1 MIAKLLTKRIKAISA
16 ANTFHCFTFLFTVV
30 RCLSEIKLSWVES
43 LNAITSLQQLYESSQ
58 PGNDRGTRNVPLP
71 LVTDW
76 KKIVAVGTR
85 APRLPLGCLLFSTAG
100 ERSIDW
106 YTDHARASFL
116 TYLSCVHSRRTELN
130 WTPVVNACI
139 PMGVFTLEVGELN

>member
-1 MIAKLLTKRIKAISA
+1 MIAKLLTKRIKAISP

-100 ERSIDW
+100 APVCNGTVDRLV
-106 YTDHARASFL
+106 HRPCPCFL
-116 TYLSCVHSRRTELN
+116 PYLLKLCSQQTNWTELN
-130 WTPVVNACI
+130 WPA
-139 PMGVFTLEVGELN
+139 PS